1 MYAEHFHTDPSITDE
16 ELTPAVLEELGRLKA
31 EIINAVLPHWYPD
44 DSGTAQYRRL
54 AVAPPF
60 VLETRTEGNVITMNT
75 TPPEIFETLAL
86 ELEPLTPAFIR
97 ALAKALKVPA

>member
-31 EIINAVLPHWYPD
+31 EIINAVLPHWYPIVD
-44 DSGTAQYRRL
+44 RDAENGPLPS
-54 AVAPPF
+54 
-60 VLETRTEGNVITMNT
+60 
-75 TPPEIFETLAL
+75 EIFETLAL

-97 ALAKALKVPA
+97 ALAAAITKKGNF